1 MSLPQPS
8 YAAQVSGQPL
18 VDEVTEV
25 TEVFEPLVTDNS
37 PRQYL
42 PMAGLKKWLRYGWYP
57 AIDLI
62 SVSGTILAIAS
73 LLHQGISLVD
83 LGILLFMFNLVGL
96 AGEAGM
102 HRLFA
107 HKSYKAAKPL
117 RLVLAVA
124 GSMTGEAPLL
134 EYVAYHRR
142 HHLYTDGEG
151 DPHSP
156 HYVKPGQPWAG
167 LRNVWHAFFGWKYNP
182 KTNQLAAP
190 EIYAKE
196 LLGEPAMV
204 AINRYFYAIVLASF
218 LLPAL
223 LGFLFTGT
231 GYGAWTAFLWGGCFR
246 FCVMTLM
253 GDLVIRAGCHLF
265 GTRPFVDQA
274 NSQST
279 NIWFLA
285 IPTLGL
291 SWHNNHHAFPG
302 SARLDIDWWQI
313 DPSGSFI
320 GLLAKLGWVWNVKQ
334 PTPEQVKAKRLIP
347 RIVD

>member
-1 MSLPQPS
+1 MSIQQPS
-8 YAAQVSGQPL
+8 YVAQMQGQSL
-18 VDEVTEV
+18 VTEV
-25 TEVFEPLVTDNS
+25 TEVFQPLETNNS
-37 PRQYL
+37 HLQYQPL
-42 PMAGLKKWLRYGWYP
+42 SGMKQWVRYGWYP
-57 AIDLI
+57 TIDLI
-62 SVSGTILAIAS
+62 SFIGTIAAISAF
-73 LLHQGISLVD
+73 LHQGISLVD
-83 LGILLFMFNLVGL
+83 LGILLFMFNFVGL

-107 HKSYKAAKPL
+107 HKSYKVAKPL
-117 RLVLAVA
+117 RILLAVA
-124 GSMTGEAPLL
+124 GSMVGEAPIL
-134 EYVAYHRR
+134 EYVAYHRC
-142 HHLYTDGEG
+142 HHIYADHSG

-156 HYVKPGQPWAG
+156 HYFEAPQLWAG
-167 LRNVWHAFFGWKYNP
+167 IRNVWHAFFGWKYNP
-182 KTNQLAAP
+182 KTNQTASP
-190 EIYAKE
+190 ERYAKD
-196 LLGEPAMV
+196 LLAEPEMV

-253 GDLVIRAGCHLF
+253 GDLIIRAGCHLF
-265 GTRPFVDQA
+265 GTRPFLDQA

-285 IPTLGL
+285 IPSLGL

-302 SARLDIDWWQI
+302 SALLNIDWWQI

-320 GLLAKLGWVWNVKQ
+320 SLLEKLGWAWNVKR
-334 PTPEQVKAKRLIP
+334 PTPEQIKAKRVNHGLAG
-347 RIVD
+347 